1 MEGIKRFIF
10 LVLCVF
16 QGRAVLAQTTFYNP
30 GAIQKVELSFS
41 QSNWDHQL
49 DTAKYGSDSYIMAQW
64 VKINGV
70 RYDSVGVKYKGNSS
84 YDSTYIKNPLHIAL
98 DEFKNQSY
106 QGYTDVK
113 LGNNYADP
121 SMIREVLSYTILQNY
136 MDCPHSNFAQLYING
151 AYVGLYSNEENINK
165 KLLADRFYS
174 SAGIEVKGN
183 PIVNPGP
190 TTKCNLKYIAGA
202 DSSGYFNY
210 YEIKSKYGWNELVAL
225 CDTVTN
231 YPASMANNLDMDRV
245 LWMLAYDN
253 VLVNL
258 DSYMGV
264 FCQNYYLYKD
274 GTNRFNPIIWDL
286 NMSFGGFPYIGS
298 GNTSMGTLTIA
309 NMQQLSP
316 TTHSTDPYWPLIKNI
331 LADPMYKRMY
341 IAHMRTITG
350 EFFANN
356 NYQTIAAQMQ
366 TVVDTAVQSDL
377 NKFYTYSDFQNGM
390 TTNVSVGSY
399 SVAGISNLMGPRVT
413 YLQATP
419 EFGYSAPAISVV
431 SASPALPAYN
441 SSVSITAQVTNTSLV
456 YLGYRFS
463 KADKF
468 VRVLM
473 YDDGAHNDG
482 AAGDSVYGTSVV
494 MQSGQMQYYIY
505 AENTNAGMFSPQRA
519 EHEFYTLM
527 AQSYQPAIGDL
538 VINEILADN
547 TGKEK
552 DEYGER
558 EDWIE
563 LYNNSANL
571 LDLSNLY
578 LSNDAA
584 QIQKWKIP
592 DSTTLVP
599 NGYLMVWADKDSL
612 QKTFHT
618 NFNLNKTGDIVI
630 LSNSGGTVLDSIS
643 FATQFPNISFGRYP
657 NGTGPF
663 GQMPTTFSAQNS
675 ASIGI
680 AGVAQPETFLVYPN
694 PTNELIHILNGS
706 EIASIEI
713 RNSLGQ
719 LMLEETFRGERTF
732 NTSAWPGG
740 LYFIRS
746 GALNQKII
754 VQH

>member
-16 QGRAVLAQTTFYNP
+16 QGRAVLAQTTFYNL
-30 GAIQKVELSFS
+30 GAIQKVELSFT
-41 QSNWDHQL
+41 QPNWDYQL

-64 VKINGV
+64 VKINGMV
-70 RYDSVGVKYKGNSS
+70 YDSVGVKYKGNSS

-98 DEFKNQSY
+98 DEFKNQDY

-113 LGNNYADP
+113 LGNNFADP
-121 SMIREVLSYTILQNY
+121 SMIREVLSYNILQNY
-136 MDCPHSNFAQLYING
+136 MDCPRSNFAQLYING

-165 KLLADRFYS
+165 KFLADHFYS
-174 SAGIEVKGN
+174 SSGIEVKGN

-190 TTKCNLKYIAGA
+190 TTKCNLKYITGA
-202 DSSGYFNY
+202 DSTGYFNY
-210 YEIKSKYGWNELVAL
+210 YEIKSKYGWNELVEL

-231 YPASMANNLDMDRV
+231 YPASMPNNLDMDRV
-245 LWMLAYDN
+245 LWMLAYDD

-274 GTNRFNPIIWDL
+274 GNKRFNPIIWDL

-316 TTHSTDPYWPLIKNI
+316 TIHSTDPYWPLIKNT
-331 LADPMYKRMY
+331 LANPMYKRMY
-341 IAHMRTITG
+341 IAHMRTITN
-350 EFFANN
+350 EFFASS
-356 NYQTIAAQMQ
+356 NYQTMAAQMQ
-366 TVVDTAVQSDL
+366 TTVDTAVQSDL
-377 NKFYTYSDFQNGM
+377 NKFYSYSDFQNGM

-399 SVAGISNLMGPRVT
+399 SVAGISNLMGARVT
-413 YLQATP
+413 YLQSTP
-419 EFGYSAPAISVV
+419 EFGYSTPAISLV
-431 SASPALPAYN
+431 SASPVLPAYN
-441 SSVSITAQVTNTSLV
+441 SSVAITAQVTNTSVV

-463 KADKF
+463 RADKF
-468 VRVLM
+468 VRALM

-482 AAGDSVYGTSVV
+482 AAGDNVYGTSIT

-505 AENTNAGMFSPQRA
+505 AENSNAGMFSPQRA

-547 TGKEK
+547 TTKEK
-552 DEYGER
+552 DEYGEHD
-558 EDWIE
+558 DWIE
-563 LYNNSANL
+563 LYNNSSNL

-578 LSNDAA
+578 LSDDVA

-592 DSTTLVP
+592 DSTTLIP
-599 NGYLMVWADKDSL
+599 GGYLMIWADNDSL
-612 QKTFHT
+612 QKTYHT
-618 NFNLNKTGDIVI
+618 NFNLSKTADQVI

-643 FATQFPNISFGRYP
+643 FANQWPNISFGRYP

-663 GQMPTTFSAQNS
+663 GQMPTTFAAQN
-675 ASIGI
+675 APSIGI
-680 AGVAQPETFLVYPN
+680 AEIASEKTFLVYPN
-694 PTNELIHILNGS
+694 PANDLIYIENSGNS
-706 EIASIEI
+706 AKMEI

-719 LMLEETFRGERTF
+719 LIFEDTLSGQTSV
-732 NTSAWPGG
+732 NTSAWAAGI
-740 LYFIRS
+740 YFIRL
-746 GALNQKII
+746 GAFGQKII
-754 VQH
+754 VRH